1 MRIVNPLHI
10 PLSPIFCRCKDD
22 VPSSAAK
29 MLYSCERASVLS
41 VSVLGGDSCSRYC
54 LGGKCLLLC
63 CAAGCM
69 GGNKLDAAAVRK
81 LEKLPTKTQMIG
93 SVAIMVK
100 KVMILLHIP
109 ADTRDSS
116 SRVSMLTSPL
126 EGWVSPLC
134 PVPGEAPSL
143 GFDFIWRHPQYLK

>member
-1 MRIVNPLHI
+1 
-10 PLSPIFCRCKDD
+10 
-22 VPSSAAK
+22 
-29 MLYSCERASVLS
+29 
-41 VSVLGGDSCSRYC
+41 
-54 LGGKCLLLC
+54 
-63 CAAGCM
+63 M

-126 EGWVSPLC
+126 DGWVSPLH

-143 GFDFIWRHPQYLK
+143 GLIWRHPQYLK